1 MIHQALHSISR
12 LGSVLSTSWGWATF
26 AALAVMDYISGHSFV
41 VFLVL
46 AATIIDAV
54 WGIAVSLKQGEF
66 TKSELARLTIAKFA
80 VYGCAMFIFIG
91 LDKFVDTT
99 ITASI
104 VGALIVLVEFWSS
117 CGSMLILFPNF
128 LFLRIMKKA
137 LVGEV
142 ASKLKISEE
151 EAMELLEG
159 NRKIR
164 KTDKTN

>member
-12 LGSVLSTSWGWATF
+12 LGSVLSTSCGWATF
-26 AALAVMDYISGHSFV
+26 AALAVMDYIGGHSFV

>member
-159 NRKIR
+159 NKKIV
-164 KTDKTN
+164 KTNKTN

>member
-159 NRKIR
+159 NRKIV

>member
-12 LGSVLSTSWGWATF
+12 LGSVLSTGWGWATF

-164 KTDKTN
+164 KTEKTN

>member
-1 MIHQALHSISR
+1 M
-12 LGSVLSTSWGWATF
+12 LSTSWGWATF